1 MGIDQIKD
9 SLDIVIQRLRTKY
22 NPEQVILFGSYAKGN
37 ADEASDIDILVVSP
51 AFKNRDMY
59 DVYSELYGVMSD
71 FEKDIQVFGTSKEN
85 LPKYKTFQ
93 HALETGVAIL

>member
-22 NPEQVILFGSYAKGN
+22 NPEQVILFWIICQRQRRR
-37 ADEASDIDILVVSP
+37 ASDIDILVVSP

-71 FEKDIQVFGTSKEN
+71 F
-85 LPKYKTFQ
+85 
-93 HALETGVAIL
+93 